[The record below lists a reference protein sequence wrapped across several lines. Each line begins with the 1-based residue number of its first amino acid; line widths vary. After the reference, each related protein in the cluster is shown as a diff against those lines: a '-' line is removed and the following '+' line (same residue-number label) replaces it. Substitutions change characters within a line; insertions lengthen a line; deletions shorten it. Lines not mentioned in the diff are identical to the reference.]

1 MKAALRER
9 VLANH
14 EKATDLLVEA
24 VTKNGMTLQQVKSTS
39 SFRAVPFADTVGPG
53 RREWGCSWPRWK
65 ISPRKNAQPAVRTEN
80 TQPNAFR
87 RLCLI
92 TTMPCEPSSGE
103 TLHAGRYTRPCCKL
117 QAQDVEGSALTSRL
131 YPSITTGTPRS
142 SRNSK
147 ALLQTLRRRSGF
159 GILPSGGAPASSH
172 VFCSKSRKVEKNR
185 YRR

>member
-103 TLHAGRYTRPCCKL
+103 TLHAGRCTRPCCQL
-117 QAQDVEGSALTSRL
+117 QAQDLEGSARSHQG
-131 YPSITTGTPRS
+131 YIPRS
-142 SRNSK
+142 QQAHR
-147 ALLQTLRRRSGF
+147 
-159 GILPSGGAPASSH
+159 GARETQKLY
-172 VFCSKSRKVEKNR
+172 VRL
-185 YRR
+185 